1 MEVPTLF
8 GWFHILW
15 LVLSIG
21 GAVALSL
28 WHRKHPADRQRKV
41 LLVTT
46 LIVIALEIYKQLNFS
61 VLYEEGLS
69 WSYAW
74 YIFPLQFC
82 STPMY
87 VGLLAAL
94 TKKGRVHES
103 ACAYMA
109 TFSLFAGTAV
119 MIYPGDVFI
128 ETIGI
133 NIQTMIC
140 HGSMVMLAIYLFYTQ
155 YVKSEHKTLLKAVS
169 VFAVTLGIALV
180 LSEVMYYSGIIG
192 DETFNM
198 FFISSHFEPTLPV
211 YSLVAPLVP
220 YPIALLIYI
229 LGFSAAA
236 YLLLLGSMGIRKLCK
251 KKQA

>member
-1 MEVPTLF
+1 M
-8 GWFHILW
+8 
-15 LVLSIG
+15 
-21 GAVALSL
+21 
-28 WHRKHPADRQRKV
+28 
-41 LLVTT
+41 
-46 LIVIALEIYKQLNFS
+46 
-61 VLYEEGLS
+61 
-69 WSYAW
+69 
-74 YIFPLQFC
+74 
-82 STPMY
+82 
-87 VGLLAAL
+87 
-94 TKKGRVHES
+94 
-103 ACAYMA
+103 
-109 TFSLFAGTAV
+109 FAGAAV
-119 MIYPGDVFI
+119 MLYPGDVFI
-128 ETIGI
+128 GTIGI

-180 LSEVMYYSGIIG
+180 LNEVMYYSGIIG

-198 FFISSHFEPTLPV
+198 FFISSHFDPTLPV

-251 KKQA
+251 KK